1 MITNV
6 FILYTDVQCIFLY
19 VYLQMKIKGITFVL
33 IKFICIFHYEGT
45 DSTTYTRREVNKC

>member
-45 DSTTYTRREVNKC
+45 DSTTYAGRSID

>member
-45 DSTTYTRREVNKC
+45 DFTAYAGRSID

>member
-1 MITNV
+1 MKERILQLIQEEKLTNAE
-6 FILYTDVQCIFLY
+6 FAE
-19 VYLQMKIKGITFVL
+19 KIG